1 MNSLSSNSAPARSE
15 WRRTAPVRAFAV
27 LAVLAVSA
35 LGLSACGGDSD
46 GGDVEVAAAP
56 TFAAGSTMAKLA
68 GAGKVTIGTKFDQP
82 GFGLRGLS
90 GDPEGFDVE
99 IAKTIAGK
107 LGIKPENITW
117 KETPSA
123 VREQVLERGE
133 VDFVVATYT
142 INDKRKARIS
152 FAGPYYVAGQ
162 QVMVKSDNT
171 TITGPD
177 SLKSQPDAKVCSV
190 VGSTPAE
197 NIKQYLASP
206 GQLVTFDVYS
216 KCADALRTN
225 QVDAVT
231 TDNVILLGLVGE
243 SKDAFKVVGE
253 AFTKEPYGIGV
264 KKADTAFCTFINDTL
279 KAAGSDGSYQKAWT
293 STAGKVKGSTVP
305 TLPAADPCS

>member
-1 MNSLSSNSAPARSE
+1 MNHPLSNLGQTGSRRRRAGARTIALV
-15 WRRTAPVRAFAV
+15 TAVAV
-27 LAVLAVSA
+27 AS
-35 LGLSACGGDSD
+35 LGLAACGGGSS
-46 GGDVEVAAAP
+46 GSTSVADAP
-56 TFAAGSTMAKLA
+56 KFAAGTTMAKLA
-68 GAGKVTIGTKFDQP
+68 SAGKVTVGTKFDQP

-99 IAKTIAGK
+99 IAKTIAAK
-107 LGIKPENITW
+107 LGIKPDKITW

-123 VREQVLERGE
+123 VREQVIERGE

-162 QVMVKSDNT
+162 QIMVKSDNT

-225 QVDAVT
+225 QVAAVT
-231 TDNVILLGLVGE
+231 TDNVILLGLVGD
-243 SKDAFKVVGE
+243 SKGAFKVVGQP
-253 AFTKEPYGIGV
+253 FTKEPYGIGV
-264 KKADTAFCTFINDTL
+264 KKGDTAFCTFIDETL

-293 STAGKVKGSTVP
+293 STAGKVEGSTVP
-305 TLPAADPCS
+305 TLPAADPCT

>member
-1 MNSLSSNSAPARSE
+1 MSLLSSNSRPAHG
-15 WRRTAPVRAFAV
+15 RRRGTAGARA
-27 LAVLAVSA
+27 LAVVAVAA

-46 GGDVEVAAAP
+46 GEAEVAAAP

-68 GAGKVTIGTKFDQP
+68 SAGKVTVGTKFDQP
-82 GFGLRGLS
+82 GFGLRGLA

-99 IAKTIAGK
+99 IAKTVAGK
-107 LGIKPENITW
+107 LGIKPDNITW

-142 INDKRKARIS
+142 INAKRKARIT

-162 QVMVKSDNT
+162 QIMVKSDNS

-225 QVDAVT
+225 QVAAVT

-243 SKDAFKVVGE
+243 SKGAFKVVGE
-253 AFTKEPYGIGV
+253 PFTKEPYGIGG
-264 KKADTAFCTFINDTL
+264 KKGDAAFCTFINDTL
-279 KAAGSDGSYQKAWT
+279 KAAGTDGSYQKAWI
-293 STAGKVKGSTVP
+293 STAGKVEGSVVP